1 MNSHFKSWL
10 HWFLLSILPAISCA
24 CVPIG
29 FFSHPSTNP
38 VDNMSKFFFE
48 RLCNK
53 VPISLSSRSFTEF
66 FFFSHFSRS
75 GSLASIYNGG
85 YDPFSFWIHF
95 YSPLPISCL
104 WKCVCVYVCACV
116 CVYLCVC
123 ECMGSCS
130 VAQFCLTLSTPWT
143 VTNQAFLSME
153 WVTISY
159 SRDLPNPGLE
169 LCLLHP
175 LHWPEDS
182 LALCHQNF
190 PRKCNQTQKTFIFR
204 NHYHCLSNSSL
215 EHKEICVF
223 LGLGKQNEPP

>member
-1 MNSHFKSWL
+1 MKGCAIKSQ
-10 HWFLLSILPAISCA
+10 FLYPQGVSQ
-24 CVPIG
+24 
-29 FFSHPSTNP
+29 N
-38 VDNMSKFFFE
+38 
-48 RLCNK
+48 
-53 VPISLSSRSFTEF
+53 
-66 FFFSHFSRS
+66 FFFSVTFQDQEVWLPFIMEATTLSLF
-75 GSLASIYNGG
+75 GSIFILLYLFLAFENV
-85 YDPFSFWIHF
+85 
-95 YSPLPISCL
+95 
-104 WKCVCVYVCACV
+104 CVCMCVRVCV
-116 CVYLCVC
+116 CICVCVC

-182 LALCHQNF
+182 LALCHRNF

>member
-66 FFFSHFSRS
+66 FFFSHLSRS

-123 ECMGSCS
+123 VWVHGLMLGGS
-130 VAQFCLTLSTPWT
+130 VLSDS
-143 VTNQAFLSME
+143 F
-153 WVTISY
+153 
-159 SRDLPNPGLE
+159 NPM
-169 LCLLHP
+169 
-175 LHWPEDS
+175 D
-182 LALCHQNF
+182 
-190 PRKCNQTQKTFIFR
+190 CNQPGFSV
-204 NHYHCLSNSSL
+204 HGVGYHFLLQGSS
-215 EHKEICVF
+215 
-223 LGLGKQNEPP
+223 